1 MPNAE
6 CLIGQKFGRLTAIEL
21 LIRSSRRYYQCACD
35 CGGSSVVRG
44 DQLKSGES
52 QSCGCYKSEM
62 MIARFRMDLTGRRF
76 NRLQVVRMVGV
87 NKYRQTRC
95 EVLCDC
101 GITKIVNSSGLMNGT
116 TNSCGCYQR
125 DRVGEVA
132 RLDLS
137 GRRFGKLLVVRMNG
151 TNHRQ
156 KTTCEVLCDC
166 GKTKIITSEGLTKGS
181 VISCGCA
188 RYEPHS
194 GRLPLISQSNRNK
207 LAAYSHFRRSQKKK
221 NGGRFTAT
229 QVSALYQAQRGL
241 CVSCRGK
248 LGDSYHRD
256 HVVPLSLGGSN
267 DISNIQLLC
276 EFCNLSKGA
285 KDPIVWAQEHGRLL

>member
-1 MPNAE
+1 MPSAID
-6 CLIGQKFGRLTAIEL
+6 LTGQSFGRLTVIEL
-21 LIRSSRRYYQCACD
+21 SPGHLKKSYLCKCE
-35 CGGSSVVRG
+35 CGNFAVVRS
-44 DQLKSGES
+44 DQLKSGDS
-52 QSCGCYKSEM
+52 KSCGCYKSEM
-62 MIARFRMDLTGRRF
+62 MIARFRLDLTGRRF

-87 NKYRQTRC
+87 NKHRQTRC

-101 GITKIVNSSGLMNGT
+101 GITKIVNSLGLMNGT

-166 GKTKIITSEGLTKGS
+166 GKKKIVLSGSLTKGS

-188 RYEPHS
+188 RHEAHA
-194 GRLPLISQSNRNK
+194 GRVPYISQTNRNK
-207 LAAYSHFRRSQKKK
+207 LSAYSHFRRSQKKK

-229 QVSALYQAQRGL
+229 QVSALYPAQRGR

-248 LGDSYHRD
+248 LGESYHRD

-285 KDPIVWAQEHGRLL
+285 KDPIVWAQEQGRLL